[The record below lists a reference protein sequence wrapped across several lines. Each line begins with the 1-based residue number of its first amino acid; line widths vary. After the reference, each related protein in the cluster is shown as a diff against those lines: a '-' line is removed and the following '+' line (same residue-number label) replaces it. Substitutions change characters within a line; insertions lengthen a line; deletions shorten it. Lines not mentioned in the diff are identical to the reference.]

1 MVRSSFLVYFS
12 RRCERLDLVC
22 LQQVNTK
29 GRPMT
34 LNTRKR
40 PFEQLYDQS
49 TGLTTTVPDRNKI
62 MMESHGSGLNNQG
75 GPYQPQL
82 AAELFIAKFAKLWGG
97 GQMARDKTIS
107 VL

>member
-1 MVRSSFLVYFS
+1 MLAYRISTN
-12 RRCERLDLVC
+12 RCERLDLVC

-49 TGLTTTVPDRNKI
+49 TGLSTAVADRNKI
-62 MMESHGSGLNNQG
+62 MMESHAASALNAQG
-75 GPYQPQL
+75 GAYQPQS

-97 GQMARDKTIS
+97 GHMARDKTIS